1 MDNIRQVFLG
11 FGAALLSIFLVLGS
25 FSIAFTEGGMT
36 QVALQITDT
45 VYPTPTQVIPLT
57 SMPFLGATPTPASSA
72 VEETPPES
80 SVMPSPGVV
89 ACNFPSGWYK
99 VTVQIG
105 DSLNSLAIAYGTTT
119 DLLVQG
125 NCLVITNLIA
135 GMVIYVPAQP
145 TSTPEERC
153 GPPPGWVYYTV
164 QPGDTLYGISQ
175 MVGSTVL
182 DLQLANCMVG
192 QTYLRAGQN
201 LYVPYIPAS
210 ILTPTS
216 TLPYTATPQ
225 PSQTPYLASPTV
237 AVPAT
242 RTPTQSIPPSKT
254 LTPTI
259 SPVPDNT
266 NTPTA
271 TVTPTSTPTVLP
283 TFTPTQ
289 TPLPTVTS
297 TPLPTVAPT
306 EPPVVP

>member
-1 MDNIRQVFLG
+1 MNNIRQVFLG

-45 VYPTPTQVIPLT
+45 ANPISTQVIPLT
-57 SMPFLGATPTPASSA
+57 SVPFSGTPLPPASIVAEETNSTSSATPSPA
-72 VEETPPES
+72 
-80 SVMPSPGVV
+80 VV
-89 ACNFPSGWYK
+89 ACNFPPGWFK
-99 VTVQIG
+99 ITVQIG
-105 DSLNSLAIAYGTTT
+105 DTLNSLAVAYGTTT

-125 NCLVITNLIA
+125 NCLVINNLIA

-145 TSTPEERC
+145 TSTPEEPC

-164 QPGDTLYGISQ
+164 QYGDTLYGISQ

-192 QTYLRAGQN
+192 QTNLRAGQN

-225 PSQTPYLASPTV
+225 PSQTPYPASPTV
-237 AVPAT
+237 AILAT
-242 RTPTQSIPPSKT
+242 RTPTQSIPPSQT
-254 LTPTI
+254 TTPTI
-259 SPVPDNT
+259 TTAPDNT

-271 TVTPTSTPTVLP
+271 TVTLTSTPTLLP
-283 TFTPTQ
+283 TSTPTQ
-289 TPLPTVTS
+289 TPLPTETS
-297 TPLPTVAPT
+297 TPLPTVTPT
-306 EPPVVP
+306 LTPVVP